1 MKTAVAWFVG
11 LVIAALVWWAAG
23 VAIRYVHQTDRAFQV
38 DE

>member
-1 MKTAVAWFVG
+1 MKKALAWFVG

-23 VAIRYVHQTDRAFQV
+23 VAARYVHQTDRPYQV